1 MDPESSISLT
11 KRSQSPLRQINV
23 YRLVALLLVGLSGL
37 TVGSFRILASSTPPV
52 ANALITKVQDR
63 YNHAKT
69 LSVRFVESYSI
80 AGHQRRP
87 EAGTLTLRKQG
98 KMRWDYTQPEGK
110 LFVSDGKEVYLYTSE
125 DNRVEKVP
133 LKDTEDMRAPLAFL
147 LGHLDMKKEFRD
159 FQTRQENSDV
169 WLDAAAKSDRMPY
182 KSVEMLIAPDAS
194 IRQLKVVGRDESV
207 LSFAFSDEKL
217 NPSVNDA
224 FFHFTVPPGAE
235 VVNALAI
242 GTGEEN

>member
-1 MDPESSISLT
+1 MS
-11 KRSQSPLRQINV
+11 
-23 YRLVALLLVGLSGL
+23 RLVALLLL
-37 TVGSFRILASSTPPV
+37 GSFRLFSDSLAPASNT
-52 ANALITKVQDR
+52 LITKVQDR

-110 LFVSDGKEVYLYTSE
+110 LFISDGKEVYLYTSG

-133 LKDTEDMRAPLAFL
+133 LKDTEDMRAPLGFL

-159 FQTRQENSDV
+159 FQTQPAVSPAEADT
-169 WLDAAAKSDRMPY
+169 WLHASAKDERVPY

-194 IRQLKVVGRDESV
+194 IRQLKVVGRDLSV
-207 LSFAFSDEKL
+207 LAFAFSDEKL

-235 VVNALAI
+235 VVNALTV
-242 GTGEEN
+242 GTSEEN